1 MTSASSVSLDTR
13 ILDLPSRDFRNLGP
27 LTARKL
33 AAGIAEIS
41 IGKDVASVTVED
53 LLHYLPMR
61 YEDRSNLARIRDLK
75 DGTEASLE
83 LFVKLCQGRPV
94 RGWRSYRNRLFIF
107 EISATDRERT
117 GKDVVVWTFLSGPK
131 AQQIIDNYEKKFSRG
146 VRFIAFGKWEN
157 DPTRRTF
164 SLKLHKP
171 DEIEVL
177 PPLGEPLPLVGLRTQ
192 PPAAGNSTHETDD
205 DPTLRGIHVGRRVPV
220 YRRLNDLRPKQ
231 LREMIHASLTVI
243 SDQGIA
249 ETLPPDLLRR
259 QGLLPRAT
267 ALREIHFPPDDAA
280 LAEYENSRSP
290 AHRRL
295 IFEELFWLALGL
307 AVKRGRRVAE
317 SKRAKIKIDDAI
329 KKRIASV

>member
-1 MTSASSVSLDTR
+1 MPSVSSVSLDTR
-13 ILDLPSRDFRNLGP
+13 ILDLPGRDFRKIGT

-41 IGKDVASVTVED
+41 TGKDVNNVTVED

-61 YEDRSNLARIRDLK
+61 YEDRSNLACIRDLE

-94 RGWRSYRNRLFIF
+94 RGWRSYRSRLYIF

-117 GKDVVVWTFLSGPK
+117 GKDVVVWMFLSGPK

-157 DPTRRTF
+157 DPTRRAF

-177 PPLGEPLPLVGLRTQ
+177 PPLGESLPLSGPGTQ
-192 PPAAGNSTHETDD
+192 TLAGDYSTDETDD
-205 DPTLRGIHVGRRVPV
+205 DPTLKGIHVGRRVPI
-220 YRRLNDLRPKQ
+220 YRRLNDFRPKQ
-231 LREMIHASLTVI
+231 LREVIHASLSMI
-243 SDQGIA
+243 SDQ
-249 ETLPPDLLRR
+249 
-259 QGLLPRAT
+259 
-267 ALREIHFPPDDAA
+267 
-280 LAEYENSRSP
+280 
-290 AHRRL
+290 
-295 IFEELFWLALGL
+295 
-307 AVKRGRRVAE
+307 
-317 SKRAKIKIDDAI
+317 
-329 KKRIASV
+329 